1 MVGGSCQCP
10 ECGQFFLADF
20 TLALVETPQ
29 QLTPPTPAQWLGT
42 SKSNEQVASP
52 AAGEPPAHGCMAPPP
67 TLPQGFPGDAQWLGP
82 VSTSEVVSKSASSK
96 RQKPTGTQAWW
107 WSRRNSSWY
116 PSMEGAVASSSNS
129 NSGRRRGERSR
140 SKPRRTSGD
149 RVPSTPQ
156 PRDSDSGNHPGWS
169 RQCADL
175 RPRFAQVPIRSL
187 QECKE
192 IVRSCH
198 RGTNMRA
205 TKQKCTVCGHDTCH
219 QYEALPVIVC
229 KNCWEACR
237 QEEPEVHQQ
246 WIAARENFDKYGWK

>member
-10 ECGQFFLADF
+10 ECGQFLLADF

-29 QLTPPTPAQWLGT
+29 QLTP
-42 SKSNEQVASP
+42 

-67 TLPQGFPGDAQWLGP
+67 TQHQAFPGDAQWMEP
-82 VSTSEVVSKSASSK
+82 VSTSEVVSKSAPSK
-96 RQKPTGTQAWW
+96 RQWWRQPTP
-107 WSRRNSSWY
+107 SWY
-116 PSMEGAVASSSNS
+116 HSMEGAAASSSNW

-140 SKPRRTSGD
+140 SNPRSHRDD